1 MRNNITEQNLID
13 FLKTILDVEGQ
24 ISLSEF
30 KRRVA
35 QSFNLS
41 DDDLKM
47 STSRPN
53 ERMYEQRCRNLNCH
67 KNFPSN
73 LISYENQ
80 VFRSRF

>member
-41 DDDLKM
+41 DDD
-47 STSRPN
+47 
-53 ERMYEQRCRNLNCH
+53 
-67 KNFPSN
+67 
-73 LISYENQ
+73 
-80 VFRSRF
+80 

>member
-53 ERMYEQRCRNLNCH
+53 ECMYEQRCRNLNCH

-80 VFRSRF
+80 IFRSRF